1 MNDSEIGRVLVS
13 LKEQLN
19 KQFGEGN
26 WKLRKV
32 SRARKG
38 AEIPSLTITEELS
51 KVGCSP
57 DDLVV
62 VALVDDKILIYR
74 V

>member
-1 MNDSEIGRVLVS
+1 MSVDNTGRVLVS

-19 KQFGEGN
+19 KLYGEGN
-26 WKLRKV
+26 WKIRKV

-38 AEIPSLTITEELS
+38 ADIPSLTITEELS
-51 KVGCSP
+51 KAGCSP

-62 VALVDDKILIYR
+62 VALVGDKILIYK

>member
-1 MNDSEIGRVLVS
+1 MAGREMGRVLYN
-13 LKEQLN
+13 LKAELD
-19 KQFGEGN
+19 KMFGDGN

-38 AEIPSLTITEELS
+38 TDFPSLTITEELS
-51 KVGCSP
+51 KIGCNP
-57 DDLVV
+57 DDYVV
-62 VALVDDKILIYR
+62 VALVEDKILIYR

>member
-1 MNDSEIGRVLVS
+1 MVEREIGGMLYS
-13 LKEQLN
+13 LKAELN
-19 KQFGEGN
+19 KVFGEGN

-38 AEIPSLTITEELS
+38 TDFPSLTITEELS
-51 KVGCSP
+51 KIGCNP
-57 DDLVV
+57 DDYVV
-62 VALVDDKILIYR
+62 VALVEDKILIYR

>member
-1 MNDSEIGRVLVS
+1 MVGGEIGGTLHS
-13 LKEQLN
+13 LKAELD
-19 KQFGEGN
+19 KMFGDGN

-38 AEIPSLTITEELS
+38 TDFPSLTITEELG
-51 KVGCSP
+51 KIGCNP
-57 DDLVV
+57 DDYVV
-62 VALVDDKILIYR
+62 VAIIDDKIIIYK